1 MPAAGLCGVGGLL
14 EFCGFAARLGL
25 PAVWRRVSL
34 WTGLVFGAR
43 SPIRSVAWA
52 GWAADLV
59 VEVVAQQ
66 ADTWNFAVLQWCGGW
81 RLGVGEGGRG
91 LVPVSACDFGFG
103 PWARVVVWPVCRRL
117 VFVVLG
123 DPWYFAVCG
132 LGVVAGCVAVGAC
145 MDWTGFRLV
154 FSDSVLV
161 SGAFGGRDGC
171 CWLSWRKRILG
182 IPRVCGSSV
191 IGGPL
196 LSVPVVDWFRF
207 HPVFSDSVLGVRSP
221 AQSRPSPRSSLAI
234 PPRTIS
240 LD

>member
-81 RLGVGEGGRG
+81 RLGVGEGGCG
-91 LVPVSACDFGFG
+91 LVPVLSCDFGFG
-103 PWARVVVWPVCRRL
+103 PQVQVSLRSRWLRL
-117 VFVVLG
+117 IIMMSG

-132 LGVVAGCVAVGAC
+132 TGVAVGCVAVGAC
-145 MDWTGFRLV
+145 VDWIGFRRA
-154 FSDSVLV
+154 FSDSVRSL
-161 SGAFGGRDGC
+161 GG
-171 CWLSWRKRILG
+171 LG
-182 IPRVCGSSV
+182 S
-191 IGGPL
+191 
-196 LSVPVVDWFRF
+196 
-207 HPVFSDSVLGVRSP
+207 
-221 AQSRPSPRSSLAI
+221 
-234 PPRTIS
+234 
-240 LD
+240 